1 MIETTKLVDIEHR
14 YDDIIN
20 LQHFISKKYK
30 HMSIMNRASQ
40 FAPFAAL
47 SGYGEQILDASI
59 ITEDKIILSED
70 MINGLN
76 DKLNLIN
83 QNIKELPKV
92 SIIYFVKYKNKDGGK
107 YINIINNIKKI
118 DTYNNEIMFTNKE
131 KILISNIIS
140 IDIFN
145 Y

>member
-1 MIETTKLVDIEHR
+1 MIEITKLADIKHR

-20 LQHFISKKYK
+20 LEHFISKKYK

-47 SGYGEQILDASI
+47 TGYGEQILDASI
-59 ITEDKIILSED
+59 ITENKILLSED
-70 MINGLN
+70 MINDLN
-76 DKLNLIN
+76 DKLNLIKK
-83 QNIKELPKV
+83 NIKKIPKV
-92 SIIYFVKYKNKDGGK
+92 SIIYFMKDKNKDGGK
-107 YINIINNIKKI
+107 YINIINNVKKI
-118 DTYNNEIMFTNKE
+118 DTYNDEILFINKE

-145 Y
+145 D